1 MSLRVIQQ
9 GRRSACYRVCYNA
22 DNYGQAPHLL
32 LRPQDFWVGSD
43 YWAYVEELQPSYLDR
58 ILAVM
63 RYYEQHNKQADN
75 YKRAQKLASNYLQKG
90 KP

>member
-1 MSLRVIQQ
+1 
-9 GRRSACYRVCYNA
+9 
-22 DNYGQAPHLL
+22 
-32 LRPQDFWVGSD
+32 
-43 YWAYVEELQPSYLDR
+43 VEELQPSYLDR

-75 YKRAQKLASNYLQKG
+75 YKRAQKLALNYLQKG